1 MHKNTSSHKSG
12 PTVKISPVRD
22 LVSQKSSPDAML
34 FAKRGKTHEE
44 NREKRD
50 KILYDNIKMTDAIIY
65 QST

>member
-50 KILYDNIKMTDAIIY
+50 KILYDNIKMTDAFI
-65 QST
+65 